1 MTPAKQ
7 RGGNNAVVN
16 VSTLP
21 SELDKAESQSRFVTN
36 LDIEFDEIN
45 ETVNDLES
53 SPLRGSKDQYGRR

>member
-7 RGGNNAVVN
+7 RGGAGGVN

-21 SELDKAESQSRFVTN
+21 SEKDNFESQSRILTN

-45 ETVNDLES
+45 EAVNDLES
-53 SPLRGSKDQYGRR
+53 SPLGAKDKYNRR